1 MNAAD
6 ALALPP
12 GLSRVLRGHAAVLSV
27 NAGSS
32 SLKFG
37 VYAEHGPAV
46 WSGEFQGLEP
56 GGQPTLC
63 VAGHDALP
71 LPARDGLG
79 RFELA
84 LALLVET
91 LGQAGIRLKGVAHR
105 IVHGGQRFV
114 EPCLLDEATLAAL
127 AELNPLAPLHQPH
140 NLAGVR
146 ALQKALP
153 DLPQVG
159 CFDTAFHAGMPAV
172 EHRLPVD
179 RSLWDQGVQR
189 YGFHGLSYQF
199 VLRELQR
206 RTPRAAGRV
215 LMAHLGNG
223 ASLCAALN
231 GASVATTMGFSALDG
246 LMMGT
251 RSGSVDP
258 GVLLHLWRQGRT
270 VDEVETLLYKRSGLK
285 GVSGLSADMR
295 TLRASDA
302 PAAREAIELF
312 TYRLLREAGAL
323 LAVLGGVDV
332 IAFTG
337 GIGEHDAQLREDLL
351 TRLTWLGTRP
361 DAAANHD
368 ARGDRVAPIHA
379 AGSPVEVWVVP
390 TDEGR
395 VAARATF
402 ALLRQHGLA

>member
-1 MNAAD
+1 
-6 ALALPP
+6 
-12 GLSRVLRGHAAVLSV
+12 
-27 NAGSS
+27 
-32 SLKFG
+32 
-37 VYAEHGPAV
+37 
-46 WSGEFQGLEP
+46 
-56 GGQPTLC
+56 
-63 VAGHDALP
+63 
-71 LPARDGLG
+71 
-79 RFELA
+79 
-84 LALLVET
+84 
-91 LGQAGIRLKGVAHR
+91 VAHR

-114 EPCLLDEATLAAL
+114 APCLLDEATLAAL

-172 EHRLPVD
+172 EHRLPID

-199 VLRELQR
+199 VMRELQR

-258 GVLLHLWRQGRT
+258 GVLLHLWRQGQT

-368 ARGDRVAPIHA
+368 ARGDR
-379 AGSPVEVWVVP
+379 SPP
-390 TDEGR
+390 STPP
-395 VAARATF
+395 AARWRCGWCPPTRAAWRPAPPLPCCAST
-402 ALLRQHGLA
+402 AWPEGVPAMPTPARCPSTWPCRAAAPTAPSPGACWTPCWRMAASGRWPSAAPAPGR